1 MSKKHKSKNNT
12 NLKSKICLPQNGVVK
27 EESNASF
34 NLAAEIWN
42 VIELWRT
49 LDEHLRRCQPFTF
62 MKCQTSKA
70 EKLLMKSSPHFRS
83 CAVKTRSH
91 CEKTNANAIPHING
105 FLAISMKS
113 CYWEFFLFLAFIFA
127 LYELSLTCKRWE
139 EDNYIY
145 FYLLRERQHRYEIS
159 KLCVV
164 QAVRSIFSVCIIN
177 IRSNTTNQI
186 KRLIP

>member
-1 MSKKHKSKNNT
+1 MVNQSHSHIIIIIMSKKNKSKNNT

-49 LDEHLRRCQPFTF
+49 LDEHLRRPQPFTF

-70 EKLLMKSSPHFRS
+70 KKLLMKSSPHFRS

-91 CEKTNANAIPHING
+91 CQKTHTKAITFING
-105 FLAISMKS
+105 FFAISMKYS
-113 CYWEFFLFLAFIFA
+113 KRKRFSILAFIFA
-127 LYELSLTCKRWE
+127 LYKLTLTCKRWE
-139 EDNYIY
+139 EGI
-145 FYLLRERQHRYEIS
+145 I
-159 KLCVV
+159 
-164 QAVRSIFSVCIIN
+164 SIFTC
-177 IRSNTTNQI
+177 
-186 KRLIP
+186 